1 MEFTSQICT
10 NIEQSERLVSL
21 GLKKETADMMLIRDF
36 VYLTNEPYRVTN
48 WFPQIIS
55 SHDNFQEFVDSMTT
69 TLKGISKQFVNDG
82 YKPAWSLD
90 RLLELTNSNSIHNF
104 TGVNRYDEV
113 IALIQSYIHLG
124 FINEAYLNMDIV
136 KTRENKNIELLTK

>member
-1 MEFTSQICT
+1 MEFTSQVCT
-10 NIEQSERLVSL
+10 NIEQSERLIAL
-21 GLKKETADMMLIRDF
+21 GLKKETADMSISTRSLDTDNGIK
-36 VYLTNEPYRVTN
+36 YSLTPYAECKFRIMYNV
-48 WFPQIIS
+48 I
-55 SHDNFQEFVDSMTT
+55 
-69 TLKGISKQFVNDG
+69 
-82 YKPAWSLD
+82 PAWSLD

-124 FINEAYLNMDIV
+124 FINEEYLNMDIV

>member
-1 MEFTSQICT
+1 MEFNSQVCT
-10 NIEQSERLVSL
+10 NIEQSERLIAL
-21 GLKKETADMMLIRDF
+21 GLKKETADMSISTSSLDTDNGIK
-36 VYLTNEPYRVTN
+36 YSLTPYSECKFRIMYNV
-48 WFPQIIS
+48 I
-55 SHDNFQEFVDSMTT
+55 
-69 TLKGISKQFVNDG
+69 
-82 YKPAWSLD
+82 PAWSLD

-124 FINEAYLNMDIV
+124 FINEEYLNMDII